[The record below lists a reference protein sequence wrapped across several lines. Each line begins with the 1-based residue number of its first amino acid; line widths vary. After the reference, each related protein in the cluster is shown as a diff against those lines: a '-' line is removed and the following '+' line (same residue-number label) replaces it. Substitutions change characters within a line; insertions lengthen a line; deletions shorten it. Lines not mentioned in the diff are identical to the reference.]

1 MKTKYLLI
9 TMAVAMTMMA
19 CSREEKN
26 LFEKSASER
35 SAAYMQNAK
44 DVLINNTNGWNMIY
58 FANPEKSVSAQIHVI
73 FLANGEVKATMAKS
87 AKKLVSDTASV
98 WDVVD
103 DLCPVLTFNTY
114 NNILHTWADP
124 QTDGLGQEGDYEF
137 LIMEATPEIVRLKG
151 KKYGAY
157 SVLYPVGADYDPLV
171 AYKESED
178 KKTAIFGNSNLL
190 TYLDGTTQYQ
200 LHSDGSTFT
209 LSQLGVLPE
218 DDAEPIPY
226 AVLADGLQVMS
237 TISGEGSINRRFT
250 MGSDGLL
257 HSQTATISAG
267 NLYQHFQKYMELRK
281 MGWSWDMNKNIPAG
295 LADTIAQ
302 INEELCDKAQQQGSK
317 RTAKILRLHLTYNED
332 EIFGEK
338 IVTYLMELKYTDKT
352 KESGLFFYKFDVT
365 FADDSFTIKY
375 VGPSIKSG
383 EETKYERMAATV
395 PTLFSLFNNLSGTY
409 HITPG
414 SALNPALGGVLEQ
427 VENPNIKID
436 ILGSAK

>member
-26 LFEKSASER
+26 LFDKSASER

-137 LIMEATPEIVRLKG
+137 LIMEAKPEIVRLKG

-157 SVLYPVGADYDPLV
+157 SVLYPVGADYDPLA
-171 AYKESED
+171 AYKECETMTT
-178 KKTAIFGNSNLL
+178 KILGNSNLL
-190 TYLDGTTQYQ
+190 TYTDGATQYQ
-200 LHSDGSTFT
+200 LHSDGSTFSI
-209 LSQLGVLPE
+209 SQLGALPE
-218 DDAEPIPY
+218 DDVVPIPY
-226 AVLADGLQVMS
+226 SVLTDGIQIMN
-237 TISGEGSINRRFT
+237 TISGENNINRRFT

-267 NLYQHFQKYMELRK
+267 NYYQHFQKYMELRY
-281 MGWSWDMNKNIPAG
+281 MGWSLDMNKNIPAG

-302 INEELCDKAQQQGSK
+302 INEQLCDMAGQKGTK

-338 IVTYLMELKYTDKT
+338 IITYLMEFKYTDKT
-352 KESGLFFYKFDVT
+352 KESGLFYYEYKLNCSDNNLSL
-365 FADDSFTIKY
+365 AY
-375 VGPSIKSG
+375 VGPRIQSG
-383 EETKYERMAATV
+383 EEAKYERMATYV
-395 PTLFSLFNNLSGTY
+395 PSLESLLKLLAGTY
-409 HITPG
+409 QITPTT
-414 SALNPALGGVLEQ
+414 AINPALGGVLEQ
-427 VENPNIKID
+427 TENPNIKID
-436 ILGSAK
+436 IIGSAK

>member
-1 MKTKYLLI
+1 F
-9 TMAVAMTMMA
+9 
-19 CSREEKN
+19 C
-26 LFEKSASER
+26 
-35 SAAYMQNAK
+35 
-44 DVLINNTNGWNMIY
+44 
-58 FANPEKSVSAQIHVI
+58 
-73 FLANGEVKATMAKS
+73 ANGEVKAQMAKS
-87 AKKLVSDTASV
+87 AKKLVRDTASV
-98 WDVVD
+98 WGIVD
-103 DLCPVLTFNTY
+103 DICPILTFNTY

-124 QTDGLGQEGDYEF
+124 QTDGMGMEGDYEF
-137 LIMEATPEIVRLKG
+137 LIMEAKPEIVRLKG

-157 SVLYPVGADYDPLV
+157 SVLYPVGADYDPLA
-171 AYKESED
+171 AYKDCETMTTS
-178 KKTAIFGNSNLL
+178 ILGNNNLL
-190 TYLDGTTQYQ
+190 TYTEGSTQYQ

-209 LSQLGVLPE
+209 LSQPGVLPE
-218 DDAEPIPY
+218 DDALSIPF
-226 AVLADGLQVMS
+226 AVLTDGVQIMN
-237 TISGEGSINRRFT
+237 TISGENNTNRRFT

-267 NLYQHFQKYMELRK
+267 NYYQHFLKYMELRK

-302 INEELCDKAQQQGSK
+302 INEELRDKAQQQGSK

-332 EIFGEK
+332 EIYGEK

-365 FADDSFTIKY
+365 FTDDSFTIKY
-375 VGPSIKSG
+375 VGPNIKTG
-383 EETKYERMAATV
+383 EEAKYERMAATV

-409 HITPG
+409 HIVPG

-427 VENPNIKID
+427 IENPDIKID